1 MTVAINGILM
11 SHGDPAML
19 EAAPNPASSSATTTT
34 VAPKRLR
41 YLPSMGLT

>member
-1 MTVAINGILM
+1 MAVAIDGIPA

-19 EAAPNPASSSATTTT
+19 EAAPNPASSSAATTT